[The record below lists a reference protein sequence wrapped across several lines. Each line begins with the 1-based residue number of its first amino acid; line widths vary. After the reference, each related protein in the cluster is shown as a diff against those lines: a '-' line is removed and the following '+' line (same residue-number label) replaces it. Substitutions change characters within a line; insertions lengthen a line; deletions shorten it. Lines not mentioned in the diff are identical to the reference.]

1 MQFGWTDQVENA
13 FIELKQSM
21 ISTLTLAMPNFNE
34 PFGIETDASGD
45 GIGAI
50 LTQQKK
56 PIAYMNRTLRVSKQS
71 CSINAKE
78 MLTIV

>member
-21 ISTLTLAMPNFNE
+21 ISTLTLAMTNFNE
-34 PFGIETDASGD
+34 PFGIETDALGD

-50 LTQQKK
+50 LTQQRK
-56 PIAYMNRTLRVSKQS
+56 PTAYMNQTLRVSKQS

-78 MLTIV
+78 MLTII